1 MVNETKE
8 QIAEGLDE
16 MGKPNPPEKSKA
28 KGV

>member
-8 QIAEGLDE
+8 QIAAQLDE
-16 MGKPNPPEKSKA
+16 VVTPNPPEKSKA